1 VVGLRVGEPTVRR
14 RPVIATDGR
23 GLPVTGVR
31 LLLPRESGSAAVIR
45 RPQRRG
51 TRDSA
56 LDEGQ
61 PVSGSA
67 GSRLS
72 SASEAEAANTAP
84 MSTTYPPGTPS
95 CSAHVACHSDSI
107 PAPLAARLSHDV
119 SSAPMCGAI
128 RQIGCTRQSAHRIPG
143 RTAAPHRSLAAS
155 AKPRPGVHGASSV
168 QRCAGPGLTT
178 VNALGLS
185 VESGDSLRE
194 PVWRSVASMP
204 RDGVFVGRRKDG
216 ARPEHSAPARPVA
229 AGSVRPS
236 KVGL

>member
-23 GLPVTGVR
+23 GFPVDGVR

-128 RQIGCTRQSAHRIPG
+128 RQIGSYTPIRSPHPGQNGGTSPIPG
-143 RTAAPHRSLAAS
+143 CIC
-155 AKPRPGVHGASSV
+155 KASSGSPRGV
-168 QRCAGPGLTT
+168 IGTT
-178 VNALGLS
+178 VRRAGADYGQRTGPLGGVGRLAPRAGVALRGFHAS
-185 VESGDSLRE
+185 R
-194 PVWRSVASMP
+194 WR
-204 RDGVFVGRRKDG
+204 FVGRRKDG

-229 AGSVRPS
+229 AGSARPS